1 MMITSSE
8 DEINQF
14 KFQPGQNFI
23 IDDINHSLTGVFLQP
38 HRHHFYELV
47 WIFEG
52 SGFHFIDCQ
61 KYSLQPGRVY
71 VIKPGQIHQWQK
83 TTSLNAMIILFSDA
97 LLDSTYGEM
106 LRQNA
111 SLFSIDT
118 ERPYLELSNQDTDKL
133 KTLANLMKDEY
144 SQENSDWHFI
154 RPLLSAF
161 LYYLLRLG
169 RKNNELSHPPH
180 SNQAQNERLGKLLA
194 LIDSEYTRYK
204 SVEYYADKLNI
215 TSKRLNEITKM
226 NLGKTVGQMLHERTI
241 LEAKRYLSLSEN
253 SVKTIAHKLG
263 FEDPSYFSRFFQRE
277 TLMSPSVF
285 RKSIADISK

>member
-14 KFQPGQNFI
+14 KFQPEENFI
-23 IDDINHSLTGVFLQP
+23 IDDISHSLTGVFLQP
-38 HRHHFYELV
+38 HRHHFYEIV

-52 SGFHFIDCQ
+52 SGSHFIDCE
-61 KYSLQPGRVY
+61 KYSLQPGRIY
-71 VIKPGQIHQWQK
+71 LIKPGQIHQWQK
-83 TTSLNAMIILFSDA
+83 TASVNGVILLFSDA

-106 LRQNA
+106 LTKNA
-111 SLFSIDT
+111 SLFST
-118 ERPYLELSNQDTDKL
+118 NSERPYFTLSRQDADKL
-133 KTLANLMKDEY
+133 KSLASLMKDEY

-169 RKNNELSHPPH
+169 RKNNELSHLPQ
-180 SNQAQNERLGKLLA
+180 STQAQNERLGKLLA
-194 LIDSEYTRYK
+194 LIDSEYIRYK

-226 NLGKTVGQMLHERTI
+226 SLGKTVGQMLHERTI

-263 FEDPSYFSRFFQRE
+263 FEDPSYFSRFFYRE
-277 TLMSPSVF
+277 TLMSPTVF
-285 RKSIADISK
+285 RKSIADLSR